1 MKQQAPQEV
10 RRGETVVEMRGITK
24 RFPGIV
30 ANDHIDFDVKA
41 GEVHALLGEN
51 GAGKTTLMNILY
63 GLYRPDE
70 GEVYIRGEKASIK
83 SPKDAINLGIG
94 MVHQLFR
101 LVPRHTVAENIALTS
116 SHDLIF
122 PASKVRDKILEV
134 SKEFGL
140 EVDPDA
146 RVWQL
151 SAAERQK
158 VELLKVLCRGAKI
171 LILDEPTSTITPQEK
186 KELFSR
192 LKEMKKKGYAII
204 LITHKLDEVFEIAD
218 RVTVLRKGK
227 KIKTLPTSRATKRAL
242 ARWMVGREV
251 LFKVKRK
258 PVKKGKTVLEVKNL
272 IVLGDRGEKAV
283 DGVSFLIR
291 EGEILGIAGIGG
303 SGQKELVEALAGLRK
318 IEEGKVML
326 FGKDMTNAS
335 PLEFINSG
343 VAFIPEDRTGVGIV
357 PTLSVKENLIL
368 KNYRAHPFSGRI
380 FLNYREISRNA
391 QEKISG
397 YGIATPSPDAPAGFL
412 SGGNI
417 QKLILARETSGEPKL
432 VIAAY
437 PTYGLDVG
445 STESIHNLLLKQ
457 REKKCAILLVSE
469 ELDEIMMMSDRICVM
484 FRGKIMG
491 TVKGGEVTREEIGL
505 MMMGVP
511 WERISNVRA

>member
-1 MKQQAPQEV
+1 MRGHEFGEIVVQMK
-10 RRGETVVEMRGITK
+10 GITK
-24 RFPGIV
+24 RFPGV
-30 ANDHIDFDVKA
+30 LANDNIDFDVRA
-41 GEVHALLGEN
+41 GEIHALLGEN

-63 GLYRPDE
+63 GLYTPDA
-70 GEVYIRGEKASIK
+70 GEIYICGKKVNIR

-94 MVHQLFR
+94 MVHQLFKQ
-101 LVPRHTVAENIALTS
+101 VPRHTVAENIALAS
-116 SHDLIF
+116 SHDFLF
-122 PASKVRDKILEV
+122 PAKKVREKILKV

-140 EVDPDA
+140 EIDPDA
-146 RVWQL
+146 EVWQL

-158 VELLKVLCRGAKI
+158 VELLKVLCRGAEI

-192 LKEMKKKGYAII
+192 LKEMKKRGYAII
-204 LITHKLDEVFEIAD
+204 LITHKLDEVFEISD

-227 KIKTLPTSRATKRAL
+227 KIKTAPTARVTKEAL

-258 PVKKGKTVLEVKNL
+258 PVKKGRVVLEVKNL
-272 IVLGDRGEKAV
+272 YVIGDRGETAV
-283 DGVSFLIR
+283 QGVTFSIR

-318 IEEGKVML
+318 IKGGKVFL

-335 PLEFINSG
+335 PRDFLDAG
-343 VAFIPEDRTGVGIV
+343 VSYIPEDRTGVGIV

-368 KNYRAHPFSGRI
+368 RDYYKPQFSGRM
-380 FLNYREISRNA
+380 FLNSLTINRNA
-391 QEKISG
+391 EEKISK
-397 YGIATPSPDAPAGFL
+397 YEIITPSPDAPAGFL

-417 QKLILARETSGEPKL
+417 QRLILARETSGEPKL

-445 STESIHNLLLKQ
+445 STESIRNLLLKQ

-484 FRGKIMG
+484 CGGKVMG
-491 TVKGGEVTREEIGL
+491 IVARNEATREKIGM
-505 MMMGVP
+505 MMMGIP
-511 WERISNVRA
+511 WERLCNVRA